1 VVIRVVAP
9 NPSPMTLDGT
19 NSYLV
24 FGEGDRAIAIDPG
37 PPSDAHCD
45 ALIARAAT
53 RGATIAAIAVTHG
66 HPDHAPGAA
75 ILHAKTGAPV
85 YAHANAT
92 FPHDRTVGEGERV
105 IAGDAEL
112 TALDAQGHARDH
124 LVFLLPDRA
133 GMFTGDVVIGR
144 GTVVIAPPNG
154 DMRAY
159 QATLRRLR
167 DDFGDAAVI
176 FGGHGDP
183 IADVRGKLDE
193 YIAHR
198 ERREREIVQLLGDA
212 ERTIP
217 DLVTEIYRDVAE
229 MLWPAAAR
237 QVYAYLIALEREG
250 RVRARTLPRAPTDAE
265 SSILNPDL
273 SRIVDAESAAVA
285 AAELG
290 FDRRVDA
297 LEAYALA

>member
-1 VVIRVVAP
+1 
-9 NPSPMTLDGT
+9 M
-19 NSYLV
+19 
-24 FGEGDRAIAIDPG
+24 
-37 PPSDAHCD
+37 
-45 ALIARAAT
+45 
-53 RGATIAAIAVTHG
+53 
-66 HPDHAPGAA
+66 
-75 ILHAKTGAPV
+75 
-85 YAHANAT
+85 
-92 FPHDRTVGEGERV
+92 
-105 IAGDAEL
+105 
-112 TALDAQGHARDH
+112 
-124 LVFLLPDRA
+124 
-133 GMFTGDVVIGR
+133 
-144 GTVVIAPPNG
+144 
-154 DMRAY
+154 
-159 QATLRRLR
+159 
-167 DDFGDAAVI
+167 
-176 FGGHGDP
+176 
-183 IADVRGKLDE
+183 RGKLDE

-250 RVRARTLPRAPTDAE
+250 RVRSRTLPRPPTEAE